1 MRIFLS
7 SNSRQKS
14 IFHKMSHCSLN
25 LNWLIVF
32 PWAGLEGITHPHISF
47 EDGVWCKSVINY
59 RCRMYAYCHVCNIS
73 HSHITVQIH
82 KLLQHR
88 PSLSACQHVFT
99 SMQSNFLKQG
109 SPASLWQFFIVL
121 LVILLAELIL
131 VILFFVYSDKV
142 SYFCFPCCVWMLKL
156 VSIIL
161 SLFHLTQELFF

>member
-25 LNWLIVF
+25 LNWLIVL
-32 PWAGLEGITHPHISF
+32 PCAGLEGITHPHISF

-59 RCRMYAYCHVCNIS
+59 RCCNTGRVS
-73 HSHITVQIH
+73 QIFI
-82 KLLQHR
+82 
-88 PSLSACQHVFT
+88 QHVFT
-99 SMQSNFLKQG
+99 SMPSNFLKQG